1 MALFAIV
8 DKTSLERRLDTRD
21 DGFINIAFAL
31 FASCDFDVDVD
42 EDFTRSLLAC
52 FCLPWLSR
60 TRFSIY
66 SSSDTSHVA
75 NLSCPPD
82 IQQE

>member
-42 EDFTRSLLAC
+42 EFLPIDDGHAQF
-52 FCLPWLSR
+52 FCVR
-60 TRFSIY
+60 GI
-66 SSSDTSHVA
+66 D
-75 NLSCPPD
+75 
-82 IQQE
+82 